1 MQLISKFYKGICSLL
16 CAIDIFSKQ
25 AWVVPLKDKKGV
37 TIANVFEQILDEFNR
52 KPNEIWVDK
61 GNEFYNKSI
70 KSWLAKTAIEMY
82 STHN

>member
-1 MQLISKFYKGICSLL
+1 M
-16 CAIDIFSKQ
+16 
-25 AWVVPLKDKKGV
+25 KDKKGV
-37 TIANVFEQILDEFNR
+37 TIANVFEQILDEYNR

-61 GNEFYNKSI
+61 GNEFHNKSM